1 MELKIYWTDFA
12 KNELKKIYIYYKD
25 IANAKTAK
33 KITINITSKVK
44 ILVKQPKIGQY
55 EQFLSKHKENFRYL
69 VSDKNFKI
77 IYWVNIE
84 KGRIEIVDV
93 FDTRQNPSKMI
104 KER

>member
-12 KNELKKIYIYYKD
+12 KNELQKIYTYYKD
-25 IANAKTAK
+25 IANIKTAK
-33 KITINITSKVK
+33 KITIKITSKVE
-44 ILVKQPKIGQY
+44 ILIKQPNVGQF
-55 EQFLSKHKENFRYL
+55 EQLLSNHKENFRYL
-69 VSDKNFKI
+69 VSEKNFKI